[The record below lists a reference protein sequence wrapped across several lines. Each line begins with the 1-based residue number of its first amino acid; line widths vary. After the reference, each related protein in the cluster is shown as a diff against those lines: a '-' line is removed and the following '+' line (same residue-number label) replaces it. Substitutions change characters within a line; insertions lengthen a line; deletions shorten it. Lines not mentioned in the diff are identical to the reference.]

1 MCICL
6 RVSVQAGF
14 LTKRQCTIGC
24 RLIDRGVCVCVCV
37 CMCVCVCVCVNV
49 YTCVCV
55 CMNQSVVSR
64 RETRHVLHTP
74 SAVVSSV
81 GDVTGLRD
89 SW

>member
-1 MCICL
+1 MCI
-6 RVSVQAGF
+6 RVY
-14 LTKRQCTIGC
+14 
-24 RLIDRGVCVCVCV
+24 VCV
-37 CMCVCVCVCVNV
+37 CVCVCVCVNV

-64 RETRHVLHTP
+64 RETHHVLHTP

>member
-1 MCICL
+1 M
-6 RVSVQAGF
+6 SVQVVF
-14 LTKRQCTIGC
+14 LTKLSCTIES
-24 RLIDRGVCVCVCV
+24 RLIDRGV
-37 CMCVCVCVCVNV
+37 CVCVCVCVNV

>member
-1 MCICL
+1 M
-6 RVSVQAGF
+6 SVQAGF
-14 LTKRQCTIGC
+14 LTKRSCTIGS
-24 RLIDRGVCVCVCV
+24 RLIDRGV
-37 CMCVCVCVCVNV
+37 CVCVCVCVNV